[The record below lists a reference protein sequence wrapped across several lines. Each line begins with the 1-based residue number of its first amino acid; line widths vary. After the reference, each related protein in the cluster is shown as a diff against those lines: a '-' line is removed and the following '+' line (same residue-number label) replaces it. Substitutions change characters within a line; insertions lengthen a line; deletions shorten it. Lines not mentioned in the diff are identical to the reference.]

1 MLCLGGSM
9 THQQAERRRRQI
21 TTEIAMLGF
30 CLPGSFV
37 EQHRTCSSPGCH
49 CHRDPAHLHGPYRTW
64 TRKVAGK
71 TVSQSLS
78 QEQFERYR
86 PWIDNARRLH
96 ELISELEQI
105 SAAVIADHE
114 AWPVPPVPPPDGRRE
129 HKG

>member
-1 MLCLGGSM
+1 M
-9 THQQAERRRRQI
+9 TNQQAERRRRQI
-21 TTEIAMLGF
+21 TTEIATLGF

-78 QEQFERYR
+78 QDQFERYR

-96 ELISELEQI
+96 ELISELEQL

-114 AWPVPPVPPPDGRRE
+114 AWPAPPAPPPDGRRE
-129 HKG
+129 RHG